1 MNTHERGVPHG
12 VFHLGLPAEQ
22 FATAFPFHIAVD
34 VELTIVQ
41 VGRSIGRVC
50 PDVHPGVRLEDVFR
64 VERPPVPVTFSA
76 LVKNSGL
83 LWLLVHKRSGMQ
95 LRGQMA
101 HVQHDEE
108 ESVIFLGSPW
118 LTDTNAIKAFGLT
131 ISDFALHDPV
141 VDLLQL
147 VMSQNAALA
156 DVRKLAAKLSE
167 QRAELRE
174 ANRRM
179 ASQSSTTQALEHA
192 PTLRAA
198 APTILQSLFDAIGWD
213 LLALW
218 WDTGDDRTLECV
230 GLVCAEEP
238 ALAELASATRAAR
251 FERSVGLAGHVWSNE
266 RPMWVEDVRE
276 QRNSSCPRAPIAA
289 RAGIASVLGVPV
301 RVGGVVHGVIELQ
314 SRLEQPL
321 DEEVLKLVDDVAS
334 KLGQFEARRGA
345 ERALVQAKEAAESAS
360 RVKSEFLANMS
371 HEIRTPMNGVLGMTQ
386 LLLDTALTDEQRDIV
401 RTIASSGE
409 ALLTI
414 INDILD
420 LSKIEAGKL
429 EFDHA
434 PFDLGNAIEDVLELM
449 GARAEEKEIDA
460 LVRMSPGCPRMLDGD
475 VGRIRQILVN
485 LVGNAI
491 KFTRQGRVVVEA
503 ECLECNGTD
512 VLMKLSVHDTG
523 LGIRADVLPH
533 LFQSFSQGDS
543 STTRKFGGTGLG
555 LAISRRLAEAM
566 GGTAGATSVE
576 GKGSTFWVTLRLAMV
591 GAPPVASAPNAK
603 GTAIVVEHD
612 AQRSRTLQ
620 AVLESAGYRVQL
632 AEHAAD
638 VAALVSAA
646 SAAPVSA
653 VVVGGRSTVAA
664 LAANGAAIRAAIP
677 SLRTL
682 IAVVPLAQRMAGASL
697 REVGFSS
704 VLALPL
710 RPSHLLAALASSVAD
725 ASPAPA
731 PAPALAL
738 HDPLGESSV
747 APRAQRRILVVD
759 DNAVNQLVA
768 VGMLRKLGCAADVA
782 GDGVEA
788 VRLVQLQHY
797 DLVLMDC
804 MMPEMDGYAATR
816 AIRRDEQSK
825 GAAHRPIIALT
836 ASARRED
843 RERALDAG
851 MDDHVA
857 KPLVFDDLKDV
868 VERWTAPDESEA
880 ASPVD
885 VAVLDRLRDAY
896 GDGGE
901 EFVQA
906 LVDLFLDDAPRRL
919 STMRTA
925 AANGDAEAVANG
937 AHALQGSAATLGAQ
951 RLARCARELD
961 TLAQGGA
968 TQALAP
974 RVEQLGT
981 ELVVVCARL
990 RELGE
995 LREQGEPGEQGDPR
1009 PAPSD
1014 L

>member
-1 MNTHERGVPHG
+1 VGDTRGGGVSAQTRGAPHG
-12 VFHLGLPAEQ
+12 TFHIGLPAEQ
-22 FATAFPFHIAVD
+22 FATAFPFHFAVD
-34 VELTIVQ
+34 AELTIVQ

-50 PDVHPGVRLEDVFR
+50 PDVHVGARLDDVFR

-101 HVQHDEE
+101 HVHQDDAET
-108 ESVIFLGSPW
+108 VAFLGSPW

-179 ASQSSTTQALEHA
+179 ASQSTTTQALEHA

-301 RVGGVVHGVIELQ
+301 RVGGVVHGVIEMQ

-334 KLGQFEARRGA
+334 KLGQFEARRAA
-345 ERALVQAKEAAESAS
+345 ERALVQAKEDAESAS

-386 LLLDTALTDEQRDIV
+386 LLLDTALTDEQRDTV

-429 EFDHA
+429 EFEHA

-460 LVRMSPGCPRMLDGD
+460 LVRMSATCPRMLDGD

-491 KFTRQGRVVVEA
+491 KFTRKGRVVVEA
-503 ECLECNGTD
+503 ECLECNGSD

-566 GGTAGATSVE
+566 GGSAGATSAE
-576 GKGSTFWVTLRLAMV
+576 GKGSTFWVTLRLTIA
-591 GAPPVASAPNAK
+591 GSPAAAPSPQSR

-612 AQRSRTLQ
+612 AERARMLR
-620 AVLESAGYRVQL
+620 AVLESSGYGVQL
-632 AEHAAD
+632 AANAAD
-638 VAALVSAA
+638 VATLAA
-646 SAAPVSA
+646 AAPAAPVVA
-653 VVVGGRSTVAA
+653 VVVGGRSTVPA
-664 LAANGAAIRAAIP
+664 LAANAGAIRAALP

-682 IAVVPLAQRMAGASL
+682 VAVVPLAQRMAGGSL
-697 REVGFSS
+697 RDVGFSS

-710 RPSHLLAALASSVAD
+710 RPSHLLAALASSAVD
-725 ASPAPA
+725 APVTPAPS
-731 PAPALAL
+731 LAL
-738 HDPLGESSV
+738 HNALHDSFVEPGASS
-747 APRAQRRILVVD
+747 RAVRRILVVD

-768 VGMLRKLGCAADVA
+768 VGMLRKLGCVSDVA
-782 GDGVEA
+782 GDGAEA
-788 VRLVQLQHY
+788 VRLVQQQHY

-816 AIRRDEQSK
+816 AIRRDEQAT
-825 GAAHRPIIALT
+825 GGVHRPIIALT

-868 VERWTAPDESEA
+868 VERWTASEEREA
-880 ASPVD
+880 TSPVD
-885 VAVLDRLRDAY
+885 VTVLDRLRDAY
-896 GDGGE
+896 GDGGD

-919 STMRTA
+919 STMRA
-925 AANGDAEAVANG
+925 AAASGDAEAVANG

-951 RLARCARELD
+951 HLAQLARELD
-961 TLAQGGA
+961 ALAQGA
-968 TQALAP
+968 AP
-974 RVEQLGT
+974 GPFAPQVEQLGA
-981 ELVVVCARL
+981 ELASVCARL
-990 RELGE
+990 RELAD
-995 LREQGEPGEQGDPR
+995 QR
-1009 PAPSD
+1009 PAPQD

>member
-1 MNTHERGVPHG
+1 MSARSRGAPASA
-12 VFHLGLPAEQ
+12 FHLGLPADQ
-22 FATAFPFHIAVD
+22 FATAFPFHVALD

-41 VGRSIGRVC
+41 VGHSIGRVC
-50 PDVHPGVRLEDVFR
+50 PDVQPGARLEDVFR
-64 VERPPVPVTFSA
+64 IERPPVPVTFSA
-76 LVKNSGL
+76 LVRNSGL
-83 LWLLVHKRSGMQ
+83 LWILVHTRSGMQ
-95 LRGQMA
+95 LRGQMM
-101 HVQHDEE
+101 HVRHGDEE
-108 ESVIFLGSPW
+108 TVLFLGSPW

-218 WDTGDDRTLECV
+218 WDAGDDRTLECV

-251 FERSVGLAGHVWSNE
+251 FERSVGLAGHVWSNG
-266 RPMWVEDVRE
+266 RPMWVEDVRD
-276 QRNSSCPRAPIAA
+276 QRNSSCPRAPIAE
-289 RAGIASVLGVPV
+289 RAGVASVLGVPV
-301 RVGGVVHGVIELQ
+301 RVGGVVRGVIELE

-321 DEEVLKLVDDVAS
+321 DEDVLKLVDDVAS
-334 KLGQFEARRGA
+334 KLGQFEARRAA
-345 ERALVQAKEAAESAS
+345 ERALVQAKESAESAS

-386 LLLDTALTDEQRDIV
+386 LLLDTALSDEQRDIV

-460 LVRMSPGCPRMLDGD
+460 LVRMSPACPRMLDGD

-491 KFTRQGRVVVEA
+491 KFTREGRVVVEA
-503 ECLECNGTD
+503 ECLECHGSE

-523 LGIRADVLPH
+523 IGIRADVLPH

-566 GGTAGATSVE
+566 GGSAGATSVE

-591 GAPPVASAPNAK
+591 GAPPAATTGRTNGS
-603 GTAIVVEHD
+603 AIVVEPD
-612 AQRSRTLQ
+612 AQRARMMQ
-620 AVLESAGYRVQL
+620 GVLESAGVGVQL
-632 AEHAAD
+632 AASAAD
-638 VAALVSAA
+638 VAALVSAQPA
-646 SAAPVSA
+646 TPVTA
-653 VVVGGRSTVAA
+653 VVVGGRATVPA
-664 LAANGAAIRAAIP
+664 LAANAVAIREAIP
-677 SLRTL
+677 SLRRL

-697 REVGFSS
+697 RDAGFSA

-710 RPSHLLAALASSVAD
+710 RPSHLLAALASSPAE
-725 ASPAPA
+725 APALPAPA
-731 PAPALAL
+731 RPSAPPID
-738 HDPLGESSV
+738 DPLVE
-747 APRAQRRILVVD
+747 PPTTKRPLRRILVVD
-759 DNAVNQLVA
+759 DNAVNQLVV
-768 VGMLRKLGCAADVA
+768 VGMLRKLGCVADVA
-782 GDGVEA
+782 GDGAEA
-788 VRLVQLQHY
+788 VRLVQAQHY

-816 AIRRDEQSK
+816 AIRREEQAS
-825 GAAHRPIIALT
+825 GVVRRPIVALT

-843 RERALDAG
+843 RERALVAG

-857 KPLVFDDLKDV
+857 KPLVFDDLREV
-868 VERWTAPDESEA
+868 VERWTAGNVRDDESL
-880 ASPVD
+880 VD
-885 VAVLDRLRDAY
+885 VAFLDRMREAY
-896 GDGGE
+896 GDGAE

-906 LVDLFLDDAPRRL
+906 LLDLFIDDAPRRL
-919 STMRTA
+919 STMRAA
-925 AANGDAEAVANG
+925 AANGDAEAVASG
-937 AHALQGSAATLGAQ
+937 AHALQGSAATLGAL
-951 RLARCARELD
+951 RLARQARELD
-961 TLAQGGA
+961 ALAQGA
-968 TQALAP
+968 AAESLAP
-974 RVEQLGT
+974 HVERLGA
-981 ELVVVCARL
+981 ELIAVCARL
-990 RELGE
+990 RELRALGQLAE
-995 LREQGEPGEQGDPR
+995 AH
-1009 PAPSD
+1009 PAPHD